1 MRFPGISLRSGFS
14 CLKPLATICLG
25 VLSSASGLV
34 APRALAKTT
43 GDLIAARQLPLPGNL
58 NPYYSGIA
66 VGDVNGDHR
75 EDFVLSETVT
85 DPVTAANTQVI
96 QTLIN
101 NGDGTVRAVP
111 ALTDIHGQNVMALA
125 DLNGDGIQD
134 LVCTFGY
141 EDPNSFRNFLID
153 VEVSF
158 GHGDGT
164 FAAPATTTIPAP

>member
-34 APRALAKTT
+34 APRDLAKTT
-43 GDLIAARQLPLPGNL
+43 GDFIAARQLPLPGNL

-101 NGDGTVRAVP
+101 NGDGTFKAVP

-125 DLNGDGIQD
+125 DLNSDGIQD

-141 EDPNSFRNFLID
+141 EDPNAFRNFLIN